1 MTARTRSL
9 TEGNPYLLIFTFA
22 LPLMAGNIF
31 QQLYTVV
38 DTMIVG
44 RALGVEALA
53 ALGSADWFNW
63 MILGAIQGLSQG
75 FAVLMAQEFG
85 ARNYKDLRKVTGNSV
100 ILAIVSALVLLLL
113 GQIFAR
119 PVLLLLKTPDEIIG
133 NSLIYL
139 RIIFAG
145 IPIVMAYNLFA
156 CILRSLGDS
165 KTPLQA
171 MIIAA
176 VTNIIL
182 DLLFVMVFHWG
193 VAGAA
198 IATITAQFI
207 SCIYCYIR
215 IRKIDILTLVKDDF
229 SLQVIHVK
237 KLLYLAAPM
246 AIQNILIGIG
256 GMIVQSVVNDY
267 GVVFIA
273 GFTATNKLYGV
284 LEIAAI
290 SYGYAMITYMGQNL
304 GARKMNRIRKGMSAS
319 VIISI
324 ITSLIIAA
332 IMIILG
338 RKIVGLFI
346 SGTPAQVI
354 AATDVA
360 YEFLMVLSA
369 FLPILYLVHVFR
381 NAVEGLGNATMPM
394 VSGIMEFLI
403 RTAACLL
410 LPSLI
415 GESGVFWGEVLA
427 WAGADTALILGYYM
441 TTGQIEKQLQ

>member
-113 GQIFAR
+113 GQIFAH